1 MKAEEIKQHYKKNK
15 EEIEQRLEDFEQLKE
30 SNDYRLFMEL
40 CFVIL
45 TSQSSAKNA
54 WKAVEQLDNL
64 NLLLEGSKSEIAE
77 VLRQNEIQYEENK
90 ASYIVDNR
98 EFLSQPTLK
107 NPTKELKVREK
118 LNTQSLEKTREWLVE
133 NIKGLSWKGA
143 SHFLRNIGY
152 GGDFAIISSYISKS
166 LFKLQITE
174 EAKLPENKE
183 EYFEQEE
190 KIKELSEE
198 LDISIQA
205 LDLVLWS
212 MATGEIF
219 K

>member
-45 TSQSSAKNA
+45 TSQSSAKKA

-152 GGDFAIISSYISKS
+152 GDDFAIISSYISKS

-190 KIKELSEE
+190 KMKELAEE

-212 MATGEIF
+212 METGEVF

>member
-1 MKAEEIKQHYKKNK
+1 MNSEDIKQHYEENS
-15 EEIEQRLEDFEQLKE
+15 EEIQDRLEEFRSLRD

-54 WKAVEQLDNL
+54 WKAVEQLDNQ
-64 NLLLEGSKSEIAE
+64 NLLLEGDKSEIAG
-77 VLRQNEIQYEENK
+77 VLKKNEIQYEQNK
-90 ASYIVDNR
+90 ANYLVENR
-98 EFLSQPTLK
+98 KLLSQPTLK
-107 NPTKELKVREK
+107 NPTNELKIKEK
-118 LNTQSLEKTREWLVE
+118 LNLNDLEKSREWLLD

-152 GGDFAIISSYISKS
+152 GDNFAIVSSYISKT
-166 LFKLQITE
+166 LFQLELIE
-174 EAKLPENKE
+174 DAELPKNKE
-183 EYFEQEE
+183 EYLKQEKKVRKLAE
-190 KIKELSEE
+190 KVGI
-198 LDISIQA
+198 DIQA

-212 MATGEIF
+212 METGEVF

>member
-1 MKAEEIKQHYKKNK
+1 MNPEDIRQHYAENK
-15 EEIEQRLEDFEQLKE
+15 EEIQDRLDEFREIRE

-54 WKAVEQLDNL
+54 WKAIEKLDNE
-64 NLLLEGSKSEIAE
+64 NLLLEGDKSEIAGI
-77 VLRQNEIQYEENK
+77 LKQNEIQYEENK
-90 ASYIVDNR
+90 AEYLVENR
-98 EFLSQPTLK
+98 KILSQPTLK
-107 NPTKELKVREK
+107 NPTNELKIKEK
-118 LNTQSLEKTREWLVE
+118 LNLDNLEKSREWLVD

-152 GGDFAIISSYISKS
+152 GNDFAIVSSYISKT
-166 LFKLQITE
+166 LFKLELIE
-174 EAKLPENKE
+174 EAELPKDKE
-183 EYFEQEE
+183 TYLEHEE
-190 KIKELSEE
+190 KVRQLAEE
-198 LDISIQA
+198 VGISIQA

-212 MATGEIF
+212 METGEIF

>member
-1 MKAEEIKQHYKKNK
+1 MNPEDVKQHYQENR
-15 EEIEQRLEDFEQLKE
+15 EEVQVRLEEFRGLRN

-54 WKAVEQLDNL
+54 WKAVKQLDNQ
-64 NLLLEGSKSEIAE
+64 NFLLEGDRSEIAD

-90 ASYIVDNR
+90 ARYIVRNR

-107 NPTKELKVREK
+107 NPTNELKIGEK
-118 LNTQSLEKTREWLVE
+118 LNLEDLEKTRKWLVE

-152 GGDFAIISSYISKS
+152 GDDFAIISNNISKI
-166 LFKLQITE
+166 LFKLELIE
-174 EAKLPENKE
+174 EAELPKNKE
-183 EYFEQEE
+183 KYLEQEE
-190 KIKELSEE
+190 KVRELAEE
-198 LDISIQA
+198 VGISIQA

-212 MATGEIF
+212 METGEVF